1 MSRCI
6 SNQLINYTMA
16 KIYSKKALV
25 KNSMKPKKET
35 ISFLLNYSKA
45 LSFIK
50 VGKMKIET
58 IAN

>member
-1 MSRCI
+1 MYYK
-6 SNQLINYTMA
+6 LIFNMA
-16 KIYSKKALV
+16 KLYSKKTLV
-25 KNSMKPKKET
+25 VKSMKPKKET

-50 VGKMKIET
+50 AGSLNIEI

>member
-1 MSRCI
+1 MSRCS
-6 SNQLINYTMA
+6 SNKLINYNMA
-16 KIYSKKALV
+16 KIYSKKTV
-25 KNSMKPKKET
+25 VTPSMKPKKET

-50 VGKMKIET
+50 VGKMNIET